1 MTKKLFTVLLLF
13 VFCCQNLTA
22 QQTSEK
28 DSARV
33 YKNIESYSRK
43 TKFGKFVHRLL
54 FKSTRKSKPSKKAS
68 TKRYILKKA
77 FDKHEGKI
85 IRNIHIETLD
95 PFGFSADNEDE
106 IPEKGFE
113 RFGNAVHVKTKNWTI
128 RNILLFKKNEPLDSI
143 VAKES
148 ERLVRRQRF
157 VRSVVIKP
165 VAIGNSKDSVDI
177 SVRVLDS
184 WSLIPTGAVSTSR
197 SNFEITER
205 NLFGLGHELSH
216 DFTQRFSDKSNSHNA
231 RYLIRN
237 IKNTF
242 TNVTLNYNESLDKNI
257 SKSIRVERLFFSP
270 LTRFAGGIF
279 LENRAFVDSLPNFSN
294 EFEIVSFKNETRDFW
309 LGHAFKIFG
318 GKNEDY
324 RTTNLVSTIG
334 YKKVNY
340 INTPSLE
347 LDPNRFF
354 ASEELYL
361 ASIGLTTRK
370 FAEDKYLFN
379 FGIIEDIPYGQVYSI
394 TGGFQNKN
402 NRKRAYFGGRFAYGN
417 YFDFGYLGIN
427 TEWGSFFNN
436 GCTEETTF
444 KIEGNYFTNL
454 LSLGDW
460 KIRQF
465 IKPALVLGNHRAPI
479 IKDRVTLGDD
489 NGIQGFNNPLINGI
503 RKATIALQTQTYVP
517 GSWHGFRFSP
527 FYNMTFGMLGNE
539 TDKLFNNKVLSK
551 FSIGVLINNDYLV
564 FNSFQISFSF
574 YPSIPYEGTNVF
586 NTNSFKN
593 NDLSLP
599 DYEIGQPG
607 IVTFK

>member
-54 FKSTRKSKPSKKAS
+54 FKSTRKSKPSKKVS

-143 VAKES
+143 IAKES

-279 LENRAFVDSLPNFSN
+279 LENRAFSDSLPNFSN

-309 LGHAFKIFG
+309 IGHAFKIFG

-417 YFDFGYLGIN
+417 YFDFGYIGIN